1 MFSLDDRTGNVISTI
16 ALFLIGA
23 AVLYLAR
30 RAFLILVISLL
41 FADLLEPMVA
51 LIQRHSRLGGKN
63 RTWANAEVY
72 LTGTLILGSL
82 SYMFGPRL
90 VTQIKGLNTAVPQIL
105 QDLTTGKTAADLG
118 ARHGLSVAD
127 QKRIH
132 DWLAGNR
139 GLIGHFFERAA
150 GSLAYV
156 ATSAVWLFAV
166 PILAIFIL
174 RDGRYVLDEI
184 IEAMALGRDQT
195 LVRGIVSQV
204 DAMLAKYI
212 RAQLALAGL
221 SVAFYTTSMLLLG
234 FPYAVALGILGGA
247 LEFLPAVGWI
257 ASAAAILTIG
267 FLTHAHWIW
276 MAALLLLWRLVQ
288 DYVNSPRIMGDN
300 LQLQPLTVIFA
311 LMVGGQ
317 VGGIAGLY
325 LSVPTVAVLRIV
337 WLGCFSAGSSSA
349 TISDS
354 HLHNWGSPTLTD
366 QNPKSQTDVALQ
378 PSRNQLRP

>member
-1 MFSLDDRTGNVISTI
+1 MFSIDDRTGNIVTTV
-16 ALFLIGA
+16 AFFLIGA
-23 AVLYLAR
+23 AVVYLAR
-30 RAFLILVISLL
+30 RAFLILVVSLL
-41 FADLLEPMVA
+41 FADLLEPAVA
-51 LIQRHSRLGGKN
+51 FFQKN
-63 RTWANAEVY
+63 LRVGQNRRTWAIAVVY
-72 LTGTLILGSL
+72 LIGTLVLGSL

-276 MAALLLLWRLVQ
+276 MATLLLLWRLVQ
-288 DYVNSPRIMGDN
+288 DYVNSPRIMGDS

-325 LSVPTVAVLRIV
+325 LSVPAVAVLRIV
-337 WLGCFSAGSSSA
+337 WLQYLS
-349 TISDS
+349 TRK
-354 HLHNWGSPTLTD
+354 SPTPQKGPL
-366 QNPKSQTDVALQ
+366 AM
-378 PSRNQLRP
+378 QLEI